1 MFRKNVSILTTRPI
15 SGKDVKE
22 LKRKIKI
29 TFPDLSEEDMDQ
41 LFPAKVDVQMLKLKN
56 KATAYTC
63 GNTNPLFFDPEG
75 RGDLLVP
82 TVYALWKLP
91 HIIESLY
98 TYSEVSSKVL
108 GGADL
113 FLQGLIVPDG
123 GLGDFSA
130 GDLRAVSIP
139 GNPFPFAVGTMEVG
153 SEEVAKTGLKGKGL
167 KLLHTFGDQLWGLG
181 DKSSPDP
188 SFTAARIFPMKDTQD
203 SSGGAVGAVDVAD
216 GMGAMSLS
224 AQDEDR
230 PKHPSYDALP
240 SDLEGDKTPDADAA
254 AADAHHG
261 DALAAAPVE
270 DPDQMIEACLLGG
283 LQSVA
288 DEDLPMLTSD
298 FYSKHMLPAK
308 PDGANVDIK
317 KTSYKKLSKLL
328 STFEKKGLLTTK
340 VVHKQDKLTAVN
352 RGHELYTA
360 FAPRERSAGAAAAG
374 SASAS
379 ISGSIITVT
388 YSYRVPTSLRPIFEA
403 DADKDALYSEEVV
416 CSALRAYAER
426 EGLSLGDWA
435 LKLDKLLVGHLF
447 NKKEPQQEG
456 DSHPFDDI
464 MRRLL
469 SKLAM
474 FHTISRSTPEGVV
487 EVVKKGAV
495 KNISI
500 SMEDRMGGRKHVT
513 HLAHVESFGLS
524 ADELGAAL
532 QRKFKTSCSVTK
544 LPGKTETG
552 KEITL
557 QGNLLQELPKY
568 LKDEYGIEA
577 HFVDV
582 KKKGT

>member
-1 MFRKNVSILTTRPI
+1 MFKKNVSILTSRPI
-15 SGKDVKE
+15 SGKDVKD

-29 TFPDLSEEDMDQ
+29 CFPDLSDEDVDQ
-41 LFPAKVDVQMLKLKN
+41 LFPAKVEVQMLKLKN

-63 GNTNPLFFDPEG
+63 GNANPLFFDPEG

-98 TYSEVSSKVL
+98 TYSEVSPKVL

-123 GLGDFSA
+123 GLGDFSV

-139 GNPFPFAVGTMEVG
+139 GNPFPFAVGTTEVG
-153 SEEVAKTGLKGKGL
+153 TEEVAKTGLKGKGL
-167 KLLHTFGDQLWGLG
+167 KLLHFFGDQLWGLG
-181 DKSSPDP
+181 DKCSPDP
-188 SFTAARIFPMKDTQD
+188 SFTAARIFPMKDTQN
-203 SSGGAVGAVDVAD
+203 SSGGAVVAADVAD
-216 GMGAMSLS
+216 GIGAMSLS
-224 AQDEDR
+224 AQNEDR
-230 PKHPSYDALP
+230 PQHPSYDALP
-240 SDLEGDKTPDADAA
+240 SNLENEEKPDEDAA
-254 AADAHHG
+254 ADDARHG
-261 DALAAAPVE
+261 DAVASVE
-270 DPDQMIEACLLGG
+270 DPDQTIEACLLGG

-340 VVHKQDKLTAVN
+340 VVHKQDKLTAIN
-352 RGHELYTA
+352 RGHKLYTA
-360 FAPRERSAGAAAAG
+360 FAPKERSEAAAASG
-374 SASAS
+374 SPSAST
-379 ISGSIITVT
+379 SGNTITVT

-426 EGLSLGDWA
+426 EGLSLVDGA

-456 DSHPFDDI
+456 DSHPFDDT

-513 HLAHVESFGLS
+513 HLAHVEAFGLS

-552 KEITL
+552 KEIAL